1 MDKCNPLTADGERI
15 VKYDDWD
22 SRHEAESKSIN
33 DKVAGSYE
41 RMKLAGK
48 GSKTI
53 KKLRK
58 ANKRRKRNQKHER
71 RLKAARKAYLKLL
84 CKGAKSKKTNP
95 ECNKE
100 VMLQASAR
108 GALTK
113 KQGMKSISLHA
124 CGRHSLRTLL
134 HSLSLL
140 PISHR

>member
-53 KKLRK
+53 KKLRE
-58 ANKRRKRNQKHER
+58 ANKRRKRNQEHER
-71 RLKAARKAYLKLL
+71 RLKAARKAYLKAL
-84 CKGAKSKKTNP
+84 CKGAKSKTMFP
-95 ECNKE
+95 ECRSGTWRAAQTIN
-100 VMLQASAR
+100 QAPCCWAVASRLMMQVRATTR
-108 GALTK
+108 
-113 KQGMKSISLHA
+113 
-124 CGRHSLRTLL
+124 
-134 HSLSLL
+134 
-140 PISHR
+140 